1 MKKSTSE
8 LSLHSR
14 QYSTPRLTCFG
25 SVSQLTTTGSGT
37 MDEGTSG
44 GNPPMCV
51 SNAAKMFCGI
61 P

>member
-1 MKKSTSE
+1 MDTSINTFI
-8 LSLHSR
+8 SKSR
-14 QYSTPRLTCFG
+14 QYLTPRLTCFG
-25 SVSQLTTTGSGT
+25 TVAQLTTTGSGT

-51 SNAAKMFCGI
+51 SNASKMFCGI